1 MPYGV
6 GARLLGRE
14 LIPATHEHTEKACT
28 GFSHNRSLRGLD
40 CNNMTETQQEI
51 PFNSAVEIINQAIS
65 VFSTFS
71 LNFETSLARASLEQ
85 GYLPTNQES
94 YP

>member
-40 CNNMTETQQEI
+40 CNNMTEAQQEI
-51 PFNSAVEIINQAIS
+51 PIK
-65 VFSTFS
+65 
-71 LNFETSLARASLEQ
+71 LGR
-85 GYLPTNQES
+85 
-94 YP
+94 